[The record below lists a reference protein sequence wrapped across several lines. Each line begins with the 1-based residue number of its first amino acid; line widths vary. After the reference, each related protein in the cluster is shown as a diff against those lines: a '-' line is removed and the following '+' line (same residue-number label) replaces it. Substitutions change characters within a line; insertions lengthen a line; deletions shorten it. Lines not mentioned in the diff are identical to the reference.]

1 MFSSKIPVPLATKG
15 GESSVEQGEM
25 GDSRVVQGT
34 LESFHTCKG
43 RHAAAQEAE
52 GPLKAP

>member
-1 MFSSKIPVPLATKG
+1 MFFLEIPFLLATKG

-34 LESFHTCKG
+34 LKSFHTCKG